1 MDMKK
6 LVLLLLLLVPI
17 FVLAQEKIGY
27 DTEYKYSVEHKLIL
41 TNSVIRK
48 IYQKDDRI
56 IIENYFKDSGASLSL
71 IVDKIDE
78 DKKLVFLERKDNV
91 PWYYCH
97 DSLGYK
103 YVLMGLY
110 TPKVDLYTIW
120 SELEIQKET
129 FE

>member
-1 MDMKK
+1 MR
-6 LVLLLLLLVPI
+6 I
-17 FVLAQEKIGY
+17 Y
-27 DTEYKYSVEHKLIL
+27 DTEYKYSSDPKLVL
-41 TNSVIRK
+41 ANSVKRK

-71 IVDKIDE
+71 IIDKID
-78 DKKLVFLERKDNV
+78 DSKKLTFLKRKDNA

-97 DSLGYK
+97 DTLGYK

-110 TPKVDLYTIW
+110 TAKVDLYTVW
-120 SELEIQKET
+120 SELEIQKES

>member
-1 MDMKK
+1 MKK
-6 LVLLLLLLVPI
+6 LVLVLFLLVP
-17 FVLAQEKIGY
+17 VLVMAQDKIEY
-27 DTEYKYSVEHKLIL
+27 DTEYKYSSDPKLVL
-41 TNSVIRK
+41 ANSVKRK

-71 IVDKIDE
+71 IIDKIDSS
-78 DKKLVFLERKDNV
+78 KKLMFLQRKDNA

-97 DSLGYK
+97 DDLGYK

-110 TPKVDLYTIW
+110 TPKIDLYIVW
-120 SELEIQKET
+120 SELEIQKES

>member
-1 MDMKK
+1 MKK
-6 LVLLLLLLVPI
+6 LLLLLLLVPV
-17 FVLAQEKIGY
+17 FVVAQEKQEY
-27 DTEYKYSVEHKLIL
+27 DIEYKYSSDPKLIL
-41 TNSVIRK
+41 ANSVKRK

-71 IVDKIDE
+71 IIDKID
-78 DKKLVFLERKDNV
+78 DSKKLIFLNRKDNA

-97 DSLGYK
+97 SDLGHK

-110 TPKVDLYTIW
+110 TAKVDLYIIW
-120 SELEIQKET
+120 SELEIQKES